1 MIHVLTRVTT
11 KGRYP
16 EIFRDASAENP
27 ATFMDNI
34 YNDIKDA
41 YKEKAV
47 TIEQIESLADLLTEL
62 AARKKEESA
71 DEVGDE

>member
-16 EIFRDASAENP
+16 EIIRNTSAESP
-27 ATFMDNI
+27 AAFMDNI

-62 AARKKEESA
+62 ATRKKEESA
-71 DEVGDE
+71 DEVGNE

>member
-16 EIFRDASAENP
+16 EIFRNVSAENP
-27 ATFMDNI
+27 AAFMDNI

-62 AARKKEESA
+62 ATRKKEESA
-71 DEVGDE
+71 DEVGNE

>member
-16 EIFRDASAENP
+16 EIFRDASAENS
-27 ATFMDNI
+27 AAFMDNI

-62 AARKKEESA
+62 AARKKEESV